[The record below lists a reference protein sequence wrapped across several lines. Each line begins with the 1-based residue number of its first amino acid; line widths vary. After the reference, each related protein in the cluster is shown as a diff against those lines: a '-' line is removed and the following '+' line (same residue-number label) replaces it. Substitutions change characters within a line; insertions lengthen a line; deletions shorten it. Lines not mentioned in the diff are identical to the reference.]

1 MTGIEGRDM
10 IERER
15 VVGIPRA
22 LTAGPH
28 VEREMGEKGWKG
40 IEDRSPSA
48 HKYSRTDER
57 TTARPSARREN
68 GVRPA
73 PFN

>member
-1 MTGIEGRDM
+1 MTGIEGSDM

-28 VEREMGEKGWKG
+28 VEREMEK
-40 IEDRSPSA
+40 RM
-48 HKYSRTDER
+48 ER
-57 TTARPSARREN
+57 ERGPLTFCT
-68 GVRPA
+68 
-73 PFN
+73 